1 MSENMESTIRKAKTK
16 NEQDLKPI
24 SRVVLT
30 PVFQTKT
37 QEEMFARCARASMSS
52 NVQLRNGI

>member
-1 MSENMESTIRKAKTK
+1 MSENMESTKRKAKTK

-30 PVFQTKT
+30 PVFQTKA
-37 QEEMFARCARASMSS
+37 QEKMFTRCARASMCSY
-52 NVQLRNGI
+52 VKLRVET